1 MTHNLTTEN
10 GTPSL
15 NDGHFTANV
24 CCGTFSHCCKTFPVC
39 CEFFQLATKLK
50 SAILESMD
58 AKASKI
64 SMVLVRVAH
73 GPVWSLD
80 FTNSC
85 WSDWSQSRPSLTRQN
100 LSLSYVHHVDEIR
113 SRNWKVEE
121 NA

>member
-1 MTHNLTTEN
+1 MIQPLKN

-15 NDGHFTANV
+15 NNGHFTANV

-58 AKASKI
+58 SKASKI

-85 WSDWSQSRPSLTRQN
+85 PGLKADFSDASEPESF
-100 LSLSYVHHVDEIR
+100 VR
-113 SRNWKVEE
+113 SPR
-121 NA
+121 